1 MNAFRAAALRLI
13 LPFVAR
19 VARVDFLGIEDEVVE
34 FAFDLEEVLLA
45 VRDDDDERLE
55 EDERDEEAWP
65 PFCAVSVTGSSKAT
79 AMNATPMRLYIIS
92 FLLENSS
99 RRDYGLFKKVT
110 QEKGGRVTDVTS
122 ARQASSPSGCFYSS
136 GTLPIHSG

>member
-79 AMNATPMRLYIIS
+79 AMNATPMRLEHY
-92 FLLENSS
+92 E
-99 RRDYGLFKKVT
+99 
-110 QEKGGRVTDVTS
+110 
-122 ARQASSPSGCFYSS
+122 ASC
-136 GTLPIHSG
+136 